1 MNHTLGNYGTETP
14 GFEVVFTVL
23 FSGKQSLVEF
33 YLANLQCGKQSRM
46 QIGPFQK
53 IKVTKLL
60 FQASKWLCSE
70 MHIIGCPELLD
81 KCSDL
86 RMIQP
91 SMCYISSVV
100 ILVMIGSLSLVL
112 LIK

>member
-53 IKVTKLL
+53 IKVTKFL
-60 FQASKWLCSE
+60 FRLQSGFVQRCT
-70 MHIIGCPELLD
+70 
-81 KCSDL
+81 
-86 RMIQP
+86 
-91 SMCYISSVV
+91 
-100 ILVMIGSLSLVL
+100 LSGALSCL
-112 LIK
+112 TNALI